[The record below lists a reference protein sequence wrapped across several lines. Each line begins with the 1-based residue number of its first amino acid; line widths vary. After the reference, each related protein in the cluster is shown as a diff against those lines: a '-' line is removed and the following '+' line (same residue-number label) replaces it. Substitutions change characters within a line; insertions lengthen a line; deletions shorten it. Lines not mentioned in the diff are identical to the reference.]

1 MEVDLAAI
9 RANVRALAALAAPA
23 RIMAVVKA
31 DGYGHG
37 AVGVAR
43 AALEAGAYGLAVSC
57 VEEAQALRQAG
68 ISAPILVLGVGAAA
82 PPEAFPRWRLTAT
95 VTDERQV
102 PPLAAAARRAGWR
115 VPVHLEVE
123 TGMGR
128 FGVPPERAG
137 RLAAAVAAQEGLL
150 LEGIYSHLA
159 TADEPD
165 LGPVYRQAERFHR
178 ALAALEQAGVTVRC
192 RHLLNTAG
200 LLAVPEL
207 RWDMVRVGLGVY
219 GYYPAPHLRDRVALR
234 PALRLMA
241 RVLEVRRLPAG
252 SPISYGHEYVTSSAT
267 TIATL
272 GIGYADGFTRRLS
285 GRARALLNG
294 RLYPVVGRICMDQ
307 CMLDVGDDPVE
318 VGQVACLLGPGDQGE
333 MTLDEAAALTG
344 TISYEIMTQLG
355 ARLPRIH
362 RGCQVF

>member
-1 MEVDLAAI
+1 MDLGAV

-23 RIMAVVKA
+23 RLMAVVKA

-43 AALEAGAYGLAVSC
+43 AALEAGASALAVSC
-57 VEEAQALRQAG
+57 VEEALALRQAG

-82 PPEAFPRWRLTAT
+82 PPEAYPRWRLTAT

-102 PPLAAAARRAGWR
+102 RPLGQAARRAGWP
-115 VPVHLEVE
+115 VPVHVEVE

-128 FGVPPERAG
+128 LGVSPERAG
-137 RLAAAVAAQEGLL
+137 ALAAAVAAEEGLI

-165 LGPVYRQAERFHR
+165 LGPVRRQAERFQQ
-178 ALAALEQAGVTVRC
+178 ALAAVAQAGVGVPC

-207 RWDMVRVGLGVY
+207 RLDMVRVGLGLY
-219 GYYPAPHLRDRVALR
+219 GLYPAPHLRDRVSLR

-241 RVLEVRRLPAG
+241 RVVEVRRLPAG
-252 SPISYGHEYVTSSAT
+252 SPISYGHTYVTASAT

-272 GIGYADGFTRRLS
+272 AVGYADGLTRRLS
-285 GRARALLNG
+285 GQGRALLNG

-318 VGQVACLLGPGDQGE
+318 VGQAACLLGPGDKGE
-333 MTLDEAAALTG
+333 MTLDEAALRTG

-355 ARLPRIH
+355 CRLPRVY
-362 RGCQVF
+362 RDG